1 MKKTT
6 LWGFTVFLFVASSAY
21 GKHPLLTSGA
31 YLKYCQESIKVY
43 EDKHAD
49 KLAAAECLGF
59 VEGAIGMHAALNA
72 FGQSTPFY
80 CMPEHGVDSFD
91 ATTTWVKYLEK
102 NPQKL
107 DKQPVLS
114 FLLAM
119 KESFPCPQN

>member
-1 MKKTT
+1 MKK
-6 LWGFTVFLFVASSAY
+6 LFMLLLVLSLLVASPVLGGHAL
-21 GKHPLLTSGA
+21 PTSGD

-119 KESFPCPQN
+119 KEAFRCPQN